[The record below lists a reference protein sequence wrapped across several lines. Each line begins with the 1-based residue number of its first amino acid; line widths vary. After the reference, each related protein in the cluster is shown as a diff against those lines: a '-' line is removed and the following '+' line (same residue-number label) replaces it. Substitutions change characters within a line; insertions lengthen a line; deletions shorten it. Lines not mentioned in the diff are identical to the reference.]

1 MYLKFVKFF
10 TKLQK
15 KKKKSLT
22 DIMMPKGKIMLLKLR
37 VRKKGTVDNFINL
50 ILDVSFNSNM

>member
-1 MYLKFVKFF
+1 MYLKFEKFF
-10 TKLQK
+10 TKLQ

>member
-1 MYLKFVKFF
+1 
-10 TKLQK
+10 
-15 KKKKSLT
+15 
-22 DIMMPKGKIMLLKLR
+22 MMPKGKIMLLKLR